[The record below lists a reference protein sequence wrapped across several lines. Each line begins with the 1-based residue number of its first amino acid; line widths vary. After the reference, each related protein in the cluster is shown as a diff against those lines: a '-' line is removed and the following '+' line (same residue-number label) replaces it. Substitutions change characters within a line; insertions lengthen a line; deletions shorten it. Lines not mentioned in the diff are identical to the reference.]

1 MMAELSHQKNCKKN
15 LVVTDVHTGEVACS
29 NCGVVFFEKIVNQGT
44 DGTGAILENQQD
56 NNRTGRK
63 ISLKMADMG
72 LPTIIESK
80 DRDATGKI
88 LSDRNRRM
96 FYRLRMWDRNSRS
109 VNSLKSF
116 QKAFTLLDGISTKL
130 ALPESA
136 VEHTAYLFRKIA
148 ARKILAGRATS
159 DMLCALVYITCRLTD
174 TPRTLQDVAEAG
186 NVKKKNLQRTYRFLT
201 KELNINPETYNPI
214 EFVTRISKSVSTS
227 KKTER
232 LAIKILEIAREKNIS
247 TSKNPMAM
255 TAAAVHLAVL
265 INKEKISQTKISNAS
280 NISSV
285 TIRDRVKEIKEKI
298 GGEINGENM

>member
-1 MMAELSHQKNCKKN
+1 MVELSHQKNCKKN
-15 LVVTDVHTGEVACS
+15 LVVTDAHTGEVACS
-29 NCGVVFFEKIVNQGT
+29 NCGVVFSEKIGNQGS
-44 DGTGAILENQQD
+44 DWSGAVLENHQD

-72 LPTIIESK
+72 LSTIIESK

-88 LSDRNRRM
+88 LSHQNQRM

-232 LAIKILEIAREKNIS
+232 LAIKILEIARK
-247 TSKNPMAM
+247 
-255 TAAAVHLAVL
+255 
-265 INKEKISQTKISNAS
+265 KIFLQAKIQWQ
-280 NISSV
+280 
-285 TIRDRVKEIKEKI
+285 
-298 GGEINGENM
+298 